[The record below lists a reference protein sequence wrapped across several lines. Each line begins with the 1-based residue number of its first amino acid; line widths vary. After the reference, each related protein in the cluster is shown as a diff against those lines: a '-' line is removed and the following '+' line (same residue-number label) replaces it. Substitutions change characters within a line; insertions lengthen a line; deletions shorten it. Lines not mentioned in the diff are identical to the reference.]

1 MDGVNFA
8 SDDEQNDAYYDNV
21 ANNRRNYNRNRNR
34 VLARVVVAVA
44 GHRLN
49 TRRQSQPMHNSTLT
63 GSMRVEEL
71 LNGHEEIIQG
81 MVSMKAETF
90 RSLSNLLASRGL
102 LKTTRNMNVN
112 EQLFIF
118 LAICARGETSRHI
131 SYLFQHSVE
140 TTSRWFYKVLQVI
153 CSLKDEFIR
162 PADYTS
168 IQNLIMENSEKYRP
182 WFDGCV
188 GAIDGTH
195 IPCAPRRENAD
206 AWINRKGYHSQN
218 VLAACSF
225 DMLFT
230 YILTGYEGSCHDARM
245 LEEAIAFHGFPL
257 PPPGKFYLV
266 DSGYANKDCFL
277 SPYRRETYHIPEFR
291 RRRDG
296 LGNRREVFNYT
307 HSSLRN
313 CIERTFGVWKARFK
327 ILKGVNNYPMDKQK
341 MIPVACA
348 VVHNF
353 IRMVQVGDPILEQY
367 VADSEPVRG
376 NVDVNADYVFNDGID
391 GTGPSTGSHQ
401 HDPSREALN
410 GMRDHIAN
418 EMWERYQVAP
428 WYKQT

>member
-1 MDGVNFA
+1 MDGANFA

-21 ANNRRNYNRNRNR
+21 AINRRNYNRNRNR
-34 VLARVVVAVA
+34 VLVMSVVAVV

-81 MVSMKAETF
+81 MISMKAETF

-118 LAICARGETSRHI
+118 LAICARGETNRHI

-162 PADYTS
+162 PVDYTS

-182 WFDGCV
+182 WFDV
-188 GAIDGTH
+188 
-195 IPCAPRRENAD
+195 
-206 AWINRKGYHSQN
+206 S
-218 VLAACSF
+218 
-225 DMLFT
+225 
-230 YILTGYEGSCHDARM
+230 
-245 LEEAIAFHGFPL
+245 
-257 PPPGKFYLV
+257 
-266 DSGYANKDCFL
+266 
-277 SPYRRETYHIPEFR
+277 
-291 RRRDG
+291 
-296 LGNRREVFNYT
+296 
-307 HSSLRN
+307 
-313 CIERTFGVWKARFK
+313 
-327 ILKGVNNYPMDKQK
+327 
-341 MIPVACA
+341 
-348 VVHNF
+348 
-353 IRMVQVGDPILEQY
+353 
-367 VADSEPVRG
+367 

-401 HDPSREALN
+401 HDPSREAMN
-410 GMRDHIAN
+410 GMRDHVAN

-428 WYKQT
+428 

>member
-1 MDGVNFA
+1 MDGANFA

-34 VLARVVVAVA
+34 VLARAVVAVA

-81 MVSMKAETF
+81 MISMKAETF

-118 LAICARGETSRHI
+118 LAICARGETNRHI
-131 SYLFQHSVE
+131 SYLFQHSVK

-168 IQNLIMENSEKYRP
+168 IQNLIMENSKKYRP
-182 WFDGCV
+182 WFDV
-188 GAIDGTH
+188 
-195 IPCAPRRENAD
+195 
-206 AWINRKGYHSQN
+206 S
-218 VLAACSF
+218 
-225 DMLFT
+225 
-230 YILTGYEGSCHDARM
+230 
-245 LEEAIAFHGFPL
+245 
-257 PPPGKFYLV
+257 
-266 DSGYANKDCFL
+266 
-277 SPYRRETYHIPEFR
+277 
-291 RRRDG
+291 
-296 LGNRREVFNYT
+296 
-307 HSSLRN
+307 
-313 CIERTFGVWKARFK
+313 
-327 ILKGVNNYPMDKQK
+327 
-341 MIPVACA
+341 
-348 VVHNF
+348 
-353 IRMVQVGDPILEQY
+353 
-367 VADSEPVRG
+367 

-401 HDPSREALN
+401 HDPSREAMN

>member
-21 ANNRRNYNRNRNR
+21 ANNRRNDNRNRNR
-34 VLARVVVAVA
+34 ALGRAVVALA

-81 MVSMKAETF
+81 MISMKAETF

-118 LAICARGETSRHI
+118 LAICARGETNRHI

-182 WFDGCV
+182 WFDGIAELQGCSLGIQGYSLARPATLPHLASETARRLLTYSIDVRRELSLRICDARIRCV
-188 GAIDGTH
+188 ICQGYSLIYVMMCDMQSLRYDYDLCMSDITSLPVSYRPALGRVGLWFELEMDWLPQPLH
-195 IPCAPRRENAD
+195 SCAPGTNTYV
-206 AWINRKGYHSQN
+206 KGPIIIVCVAGVIV
-218 VLAACSF
+218 VLAERK
-225 DMLFT
+225 
-230 YILTGYEGSCHDARM
+230 LTSYVYAVDGPHLVPCPPPDAR
-245 LEEAIAFHGFPL
+245 A
-257 PPPGKFYLV
+257 
-266 DSGYANKDCFL
+266 
-277 SPYRRETYHIPEFR
+277 
-291 RRRDG
+291 
-296 LGNRREVFNYT
+296 
-307 HSSLRN
+307 
-313 CIERTFGVWKARFK
+313 
-327 ILKGVNNYPMDKQK
+327 
-341 MIPVACA
+341 
-348 VVHNF
+348 
-353 IRMVQVGDPILEQY
+353 QVGG
-367 VADSEPVRG
+367 S
-376 NVDVNADYVFNDGID
+376 VDVGGGGGGGGGGAARGDNSSGWR
-391 GTGPSTGSHQ
+391 GCPSPASGGRPGRSSSGRGGS
-401 HDPSREALN
+401 SSALV
-410 GMRDHIAN
+410 GKLLALG
-418 EMWERYQVAP
+418 
-428 WYKQT
+428 K